1 MTLLWRTSLLA
12 LACGLNAPDHAA
24 AEAESAMDVPRLM
37 AMMAEVASR
46 QDRFTETKKVEY
58 LTKPLT
64 MTGTLSYTRPDHIEK
79 HVLTPYED
87 HLIVEGD
94 ELTLRN
100 KNGTKRLNVKS
111 HPMIWSFVEAIRAS
125 LAGDASLLRR
135 FYHVKIEGTER
146 NWTLTLRPLDQQAAS
161 YVNSIALHGTKSR
174 LTRVDIV
181 ETGGDQSIMT
191 IHEPTS

>member
-1 MTLLWRTSLLA
+1 
-12 LACGLNAPDHAA
+12 
-24 AEAESAMDVPRLM
+24 
-37 AMMAEVASR
+37 
-46 QDRFTETKKVEY
+46 
-58 LTKPLT
+58 
-64 MTGTLSYTRPDHIEK
+64 
-79 HVLTPYED
+79 
-87 HLIVEGD
+87 
-94 ELTLRN
+94 
-100 KNGTKRLNVKS
+100 
-111 HPMIWSFVEAIRAS
+111 MIWSFVEAIRAS